1 MCNLGKNEKKGGS
14 ANTMWR
20 ARLLLVLFCVLT
32 FSTYAWDFAEH
43 RKIGDRAMILMP
55 ERLVAAGLFPNEAA
69 FYALLDTV
77 LDVHLSEDGR
87 SFVLNE
93 LSQAPNQ
100 VTYGTLCGLAGDHV
114 SNPLLLETG
123 LQAHYSKTNR
133 TLLLEADAMQHF
145 QTGANSVELLKVN
158 LAYGVMAIK
167 DLSHF
172 YSYGDDLNDHLRK
185 IDTDLIRAL
194 ASPAN
199 VNDTFAKLD
208 RLPSMSKYFCIHI
221 FATYLAEEAGKAH
234 LAGDAHAASDYLFY
248 AMLYEAFAEH
258 FLQDSFAS
266 GHQMVRR
273 GFGAS
278 AVSNN
283 KALHDF
289 YNTIPVQT
297 ANLKGETWASY
308 GDKRL
313 NQNMEE
319 YIGKESYT
327 EIRVTD
333 PNPYKLPKGDKYERE
348 TRVFYQVVNATCQ
361 SILEVWQ
368 AYRDAV
374 QGEAKQILSQLP
386 ERHEEWP
393 AYIYAHHPVVRDFPL
408 PFGTKLT
415 EVPLDSAAWDRQE
428 ELQLIVQEPFTRNFI
443 RSRVA
448 NSFSFTVTDGLTS
461 TTGMGA
467 GIGGRLSLSMFNW
480 HRFGRANAMSARK
493 GDVIHWLYP
502 TISGNYFWG
511 DMKQG
516 RPDSWD
522 VKAGAAYNL
531 DLFVS
536 PRRFLGLY
544 AYMEMGVDRR
554 CQETRFVAAPAIG
567 MQLGSLLGLHTF
579 NMPGWLRIP
588 LSYLLPLKFTVSC
601 NKVKGR
607 PVEWLSAYE
616 IDILF

>member
-1 MCNLGKNEKKGGS
+1 MSNLGKNEKKGGS

-32 FSTYAWDFAEH
+32 FSAYAWDFAEH

-77 LDVHLSEDGR
+77 LDVQLSEDGL

-185 IDTDLIRAL
+185 IDAELIRAL

-234 LAGDAHAASDYLFY
+234 LAGDVHAASDYLFY

>member
-1 MCNLGKNEKKGGS
+1 MSNLGKNEKKGGS

-32 FSTYAWDFAEH
+32 FSAYAWDFAEH
-43 RKIGDRAMILMP
+43 RKIGDRAMILIP

-77 LDVHLSEDGR
+77 LDVQLSEDGR

-185 IDTDLIRAL
+185 IDAELIRAL

-297 ANLKGETWASY
+297 ANLKGEIWASY

>member
-32 FSTYAWDFAEH
+32 FSAYAWDFAEH
-43 RKIGDRAMILMP
+43 RKIGDRAMILIP

-77 LDVHLSEDGR
+77 LDVQLSEDGL

-185 IDTDLIRAL
+185 IDAELIRAL

-297 ANLKGETWASY
+297 ANLKGEIWASY

>member
-1 MCNLGKNEKKGGS
+1 MSNLGKNEKKGGS

-32 FSTYAWDFAEH
+32 FSAYAWDFADH

-69 FYALLDTV
+69 FSALLDTV
-77 LDVHLSEDGR
+77 LDVQLSEDGR

-185 IDTDLIRAL
+185 IDAELIRAL

-297 ANLKGETWASY
+297 ANLKGEIWASY

>member
-1 MCNLGKNEKKGGS
+1 MSNLGKNEKKGGS

-32 FSTYAWDFAEH
+32 FSAYAWDFAEH

-77 LDVHLSEDGR
+77 LDVQLSEDGG

-185 IDTDLIRAL
+185 IDAELIRAL

-297 ANLKGETWASY
+297 ANLKGEIWASY

>member
-32 FSTYAWDFAEH
+32 FSAYAWDFAEH

-185 IDTDLIRAL
+185 IDAELIRAL

-297 ANLKGETWASY
+297 ANLKGETWVSF

-313 NQNMEE
+313 NQNMEG
-319 YIGKESYT
+319 YLDKESYT

-368 AYRDAV
+368 AYHDAV

-386 ERHEEWP
+386 EKHEEWP

-415 EVPLDSAAWDRQE
+415 EVPLDSVALDRQE

>member
-1 MCNLGKNEKKGGS
+1 MSNLGKNEKKGGS

-32 FSTYAWDFAEH
+32 FSAYAWDFAEH

-77 LDVHLSEDGR
+77 LDVQLSEDGL

-185 IDTDLIRAL
+185 IDAELIRAL

-297 ANLKGETWASY
+297 ANLKGEIWASY

-333 PNPYKLPKGDKYERE
+333 PNP
-348 TRVFYQVVNATCQ
+348 
-361 SILEVWQ
+361 
-368 AYRDAV
+368 
-374 QGEAKQILSQLP
+374 
-386 ERHEEWP
+386 
-393 AYIYAHHPVVRDFPL
+393 
-408 PFGTKLT
+408 
-415 EVPLDSAAWDRQE
+415 
-428 ELQLIVQEPFTRNFI
+428 
-443 RSRVA
+443 
-448 NSFSFTVTDGLTS
+448 
-461 TTGMGA
+461 
-467 GIGGRLSLSMFNW
+467 
-480 HRFGRANAMSARK
+480 
-493 GDVIHWLYP
+493 
-502 TISGNYFWG
+502 
-511 DMKQG
+511 
-516 RPDSWD
+516 
-522 VKAGAAYNL
+522 
-531 DLFVS
+531 
-536 PRRFLGLY
+536 
-544 AYMEMGVDRR
+544 
-554 CQETRFVAAPAIG
+554 
-567 MQLGSLLGLHTF
+567 
-579 NMPGWLRIP
+579 
-588 LSYLLPLKFTVSC
+588 
-601 NKVKGR
+601 
-607 PVEWLSAYE
+607 
-616 IDILF
+616 

>member
-1 MCNLGKNEKKGGS
+1 MSNLGKNEKKGGS

-32 FSTYAWDFAEH
+32 FSAYAWACAEH

-172 YSYGDDLNDHLRK
+172 YSYGDDLNDHLRR
-185 IDTDLIRAL
+185 IDAELIRAL

-297 ANLKGETWASY
+297 ANLKGEIWASY

-554 CQETRFVAAPAIG
+554 CQETRFVAAPSMG
-567 MQLGSLLGLHTF
+567 VQLGSLIGLHTF
-579 NMPGWLRIP
+579 NLPGWLRIP

>member
-1 MCNLGKNEKKGGS
+1 MSNLGKNEKKGGS

-32 FSTYAWDFAEH
+32 FSAYAWDFAEH

-55 ERLVAAGLFPNEAA
+55 ERLVEAGLFPNEAA

-77 LDVHLSEDGR
+77 LDVQLSEDGR

-145 QTGANSVELLKVN
+145 QTGANSMELLKVN

-185 IDTDLIRAL
+185 IDAELIRAV

-297 ANLKGETWASY
+297 ANLKGEIWASY

>member
-1 MCNLGKNEKKGGS
+1 MSNLGKNEKKGGS

-32 FSTYAWDFAEH
+32 FSAYAWDFAEH

-145 QTGANSVELLKVN
+145 LTGANSVELLKVN

-185 IDTDLIRAL
+185 IDAELIRAL

-297 ANLKGETWASY
+297 ANLKGEIWASY

-319 YIGKESYT
+319 YIGRESYT

-374 QGEAKQILSQLP
+374 KGEAKQILSQLP

-567 MQLGSLLGLHTF
+567 MQLGFLVRFAYLQYAGLAAHSFELSLAFEVHGQLQQGEGKASG
-579 NMPGWLRIP
+579 MAQCLR
-588 LSYLLPLKFTVSC
+588 
-601 NKVKGR
+601 N
-607 PVEWLSAYE
+607 
-616 IDILF
+616 

>member
-1 MCNLGKNEKKGGS
+1 MSNLGKNEKKGGS

-20 ARLLLVLFCVLT
+20 ATLLLVLFCVLT
-32 FSTYAWDFAEH
+32 FSAYAWDFAEH
-43 RKIGDRAMILMP
+43 RKIGDRAMILIP

-77 LDVHLSEDGR
+77 LDVQLSEDGR

-185 IDTDLIRAL
+185 IDAELIRAL

-297 ANLKGETWASY
+297 ANLKGEIWASY

>member
-1 MCNLGKNEKKGGS
+1 MSNLGKNEKKGGS

-32 FSTYAWDFAEH
+32 FSAYAWDFAEH

-77 LDVHLSEDGR
+77 LDVQLSEDGL

-185 IDTDLIRAL
+185 IDAELIRAL
-194 ASPAN
+194 ASPTN

-283 KALHDF
+283 KALYDF

-297 ANLKGETWASY
+297 ANLKGEIWASY

>member
-32 FSTYAWDFAEH
+32 FSAYAWDFAEH

-77 LDVHLSEDGR
+77 LDVQLSEDGR

-172 YSYGDDLNDHLRK
+172 YSYGDDLNNHLRK
-185 IDTDLIRAL
+185 IDAELIRAL

-297 ANLKGETWASY
+297 ANLKGEIWASY

-368 AYRDAV
+368 AYHNAV

-386 ERHEEWP
+386 EKHEEWP

>member
-1 MCNLGKNEKKGGS
+1 MSNLGKNEKKGGS
-14 ANTMWR
+14 ANMMWR

-32 FSTYAWDFAEH
+32 FSAYAWDFAEH

-55 ERLVAAGLFPNEAA
+55 ERLVKAGVFPDEAT

-93 LSQAPNQ
+93 LSQAPNR

-145 QTGANSVELLKVN
+145 QTGANSMELLKVN

-172 YSYGDDLNDHLRK
+172 YSYGEDLNDHLRK
-185 IDTDLIRAL
+185 IDAELIRAL

-297 ANLKGETWASY
+297 ANLKGEIWASY

-368 AYRDAV
+368 AYHDAV